1 MYKIIVATAALFAFT
16 APSLAIEGNSVH
28 SLRADNV
35 DFYSYSQGAL
45 KSGHSFAPKA
55 MVDPIQT
62 GSNGNAGAA
71 STSNC
76 LGVSPHEY
84 DPFGR
89 DCRN

>member
-1 MYKIIVATAALFAFT
+1 MYKIIVATAALFVLT
-16 APSLAIEGNSVH
+16 APSLASEGNFVR
-28 SLRADNV
+28 SLRADNG
-35 DFYSYSQGAL
+35 DFYSPDAL
-45 KSGHSFAPKA
+45 KSGHSFVPKA
-55 MVDPIQT
+55 MLDPIQT

-84 DPFGR
+84 DLLGP